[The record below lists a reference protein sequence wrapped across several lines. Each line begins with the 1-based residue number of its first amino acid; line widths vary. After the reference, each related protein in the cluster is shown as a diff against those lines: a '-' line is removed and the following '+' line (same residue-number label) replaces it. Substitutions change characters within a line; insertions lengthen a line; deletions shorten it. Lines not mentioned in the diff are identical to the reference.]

1 MNTPSSAPL
10 ARAAL
15 PSGLYQELYQQG
27 PRYTSYPTADRFHAG
42 IGPETL
48 RGALIARAADP
59 VRAQE
64 NASLYIHIPFCQ
76 NVCYYCACNKV
87 ITKHQD
93 KAAPYL
99 EALAQEMRNVVRHAG
114 SALPINQLHLGGGTP
129 TFFTDEQLSELMRLA
144 RSHFTLPPD
153 AEISIE
159 IDPRTVNRERLQHLW
174 TLGFNRV
181 SFGIQDFDPA
191 VQQAIHRIQPLA
203 DVTRTITQAR
213 DVGFQSINAD
223 LIYGLP
229 KQTRAGFAQTLSDT
243 AALRP
248 ERIALFGYAHLP
260 QRFKPQRRINAQ
272 DLPDPDT
279 RIQLLQDAIDQLQ
292 AAGYVYIGMDHFA
305 LPADPLA
312 QAKQAGTLNRNF
324 QGYTT
329 LADGDLIAL
338 GVSAISRVG
347 NHYLQNSHDLE
358 HYYELLHRD
367 GLATCRGIEISSEDA
382 WRARLI
388 QTLMCRGEL
397 DLDQLSTVLKV
408 PLHERLE
415 AELASLAPMAEIG
428 LLDSSA
434 LSRGKVTVTNLGWH
448 FIRAIAMRFDP
459 YLSKLDLPSTR
470 FSQVV

>member
-1 MNTPSSAPL
+1 MNTLTSAPL
-10 ARAAL
+10 APAAL
-15 PSGLYQELYQQG
+15 SSALYQELYQQG

-42 IGPETL
+42 IGPEAM
-48 RGALIARAADP
+48 RRALQARAADP
-59 VRAQE
+59 TRVHQT
-64 NASLYIHIPFCQ
+64 ASLYVHIPFCQ
-76 NVCYYCACNKV
+76 SVCYYCACNKV
-87 ITKHQD
+87 ITKHQS
-93 KAAPYL
+93 KAEPYL
-99 EALAQEMRNVVRHAG
+99 KALTQEVRHVVQLTG
-114 SALPINQLHLGGGTP
+114 PGVPINQLHLGGGTP
-129 TFFTDEQLSELMRLA
+129 TFFTDPQLSELMHVLRTNFALQA
-144 RSHFTLPPD
+144 D

-159 IDPRTVNRERLQHLW
+159 IDPRTVNRDRLQHLW
-174 TLGFNRV
+174 NLGFNRV

-191 VQQAIHRIQPLA
+191 VQTAIHRIQPLS
-203 DVTRTITQAR
+203 DVTRTMAEAR
-213 DVGFQSINAD
+213 DVGFTSINAD

-229 KQTRAGFAQTLSDT
+229 KQTREGFTQTLRDT

-260 QRFKPQRRINAQ
+260 QRFKPQRRILSQ

-279 RIQLLQDAIDQLQ
+279 RIQLLQDAIDLLQ

-305 LPADPLA
+305 LPSDPLA
-312 QAKQAGTLNRNF
+312 KAKQAGTLNRNF

-347 NHYLQNSHDLE
+347 DHYLQNAYDLE
-358 HYYELLHRD
+358 SYYELLHRD
-367 GLATCRGIEISSEDA
+367 GFATCRGIHISDEDA

-397 DLDQLSTVLKV
+397 DLDRLSQELKL
-408 PLHERLE
+408 PLRERLTSE
-415 AELASLAPMAEIG
+415 LESLDLLAETG
-428 LLDSSA
+428 LLERPA
-434 LSRGKVTVTNLGWH
+434 LQQGRVTVTNLGWH

-459 YLSKLDLPSTR
+459 YLRKPDLPSTR